1 MRIELV
7 EAAKGR
13 GDDRGAALPPTSL
26 AFESGEAVRVVVET
40 EQRPTVVGLLASG
53 RMRPDAGALLL
64 DGEHG
69 RRREVRH
76 RTALVDAP
84 RVSDPEPDVSL
95 GGAIAEELLY
105 AGVPGDPR
113 SVRRW
118 AAQLGVEH
126 LRALPIADVE
136 PAARIRVL
144 AELAV
149 LRDRVEAVVLV
160 SPDRHGGD
168 PRAWWAEARRLAD
181 RGFAVLVVCG
191 EAVDAV
197 LRDDEA
203 HEAAEAAAPAAPTH
217 DEEAAA

>member
-7 EAAKGR
+7 EAAKG
-13 GDDRGAALPPTSL
+13 RGAALPPTSL

-191 EAVDAV
+191 EAADAV